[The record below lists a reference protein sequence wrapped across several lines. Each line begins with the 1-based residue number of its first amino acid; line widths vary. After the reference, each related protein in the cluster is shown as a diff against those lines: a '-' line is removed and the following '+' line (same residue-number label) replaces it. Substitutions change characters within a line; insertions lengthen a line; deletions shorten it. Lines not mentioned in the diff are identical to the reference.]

1 MEYKWFAWILLLAYM
16 IVDMYVTRVL
26 AQWHQRTWPQA
37 ESTFFSGWSL
47 SREYQ
52 YQFAGSYTIVCTSNM
67 EVPSTKQNGSQCF
80 AEKLLTCSESL
91 RPGAE
96 RKYMEEVLCSLFS
109 SPQALV
115 LITFLYSRRQRK
127 HMDGCIIV
135 WRVCGIREARRP
147 NMRTSKIFR
156 TSAKQRKRKIK
167 WLYGYYDPRWI
178 AWSVCTKS
186 LYGSDT
192 SRGGSLW

>member
-1 MEYKWFAWILLLAYM
+1 MRLVFADRGIHTLPMEYKWFAWILLLAYM

-26 AQWHQRTWPQA
+26 PQWHQRTWPQT

-96 RKYMEEVLCSLFS
+96 RKYMEEVLCSLS
-109 SPQALV
+109 LAHLKPW
-115 LITFLYSRRQRK
+115 YWSRSF
-127 HMDGCIIV
+127 
-135 WRVCGIREARRP
+135 IRDV
-147 NMRTSKIFR
+147 NGNTW
-156 TSAKQRKRKIK
+156 T
-167 WLYGYYDPRWI
+167 D
-178 AWSVCTKS
+178 VS
-186 LYGSDT
+186 LS
-192 SRGGSLW
+192 GGFVV